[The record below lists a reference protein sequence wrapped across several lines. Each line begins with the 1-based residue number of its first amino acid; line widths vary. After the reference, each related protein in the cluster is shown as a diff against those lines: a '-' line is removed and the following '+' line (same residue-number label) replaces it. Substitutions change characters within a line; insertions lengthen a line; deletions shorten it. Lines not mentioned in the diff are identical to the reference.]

1 VILNWHGDSDSDEH
15 GGGTPALAAT
25 QNSWSQ
31 GQVGGAEE
39 ESAVAAAVVP
49 PQRRETRLRL
59 PGAAVA
65 RELADRRE
73 DEERPGQE
81 QGRRACPRPGKAPEK
96 RDGGKEEKLI

>member
-1 VILNWHGDSDSDEH
+1 MVVGHLPGL
-15 GGGTPALAAT
+15 GGEPDAAE
-25 QNSWSQ
+25 

-65 RELADRRE
+65 RELAARELADRRE
-73 DEERPGQE
+73 DEERRGQE